1 MQSEFKSFAKKYWL
15 LLSFLI
21 ITPLALVCFI
31 VCHFHIQKVS
41 DWISLLGT
49 IITYMGT
56 VTISV
61 VALFQAEQSNTI
73 SKRAFELSSREYT
86 TAFQL
91 EGVEYRCVQLN
102 RSLDTSPWGEEVEA
116 YLSFVQ
122 QNIPSGS
129 YNSYKIGVK
138 NFGIYPITYISISG
152 EGYNEEEDDYKTLE
166 HDINTIIDPGKSF
179 YFVIYNFAKHDICNT
194 EIRYQITCKNIY
206 KYSTTVEL
214 KIKHVKDANNRIL
227 AGYSYEILDC
237 DKRDI

>member
-15 LLSFLI
+15 LLAFLI
-21 ITPLALVCFI
+21 ITPLVPVCFI
-31 VCHFHIQKVS
+31 ICRFHIQNVS

-61 VALFQAEQSNTI
+61 VALFQAEQANTI

-91 EGVEYRCVQLN
+91 EGIEYRCVQLN
-102 RSLDTSPWGEEVEA
+102 RFLDTSSWGDDIGT
-116 YLSFVQ
+116 YLFFFQ

-152 EGYNEEEDDYKTLE
+152 EGYNEEDDDYKTLE
-166 HDINTIIDPGKSF
+166 RDIDTIVDPGKSF
-179 YFVIYNFAKHDICNT
+179 YFAIYNFAKHDICNT
-194 EIRYQITCKNIY
+194 EIRYRITCRNIY

-214 KIKHVKDANNRIL
+214 KIKHVKDANNCIQV
-227 AGYSYEILDC
+227 GSSYEILDQ
-237 DKRDI
+237 DTR